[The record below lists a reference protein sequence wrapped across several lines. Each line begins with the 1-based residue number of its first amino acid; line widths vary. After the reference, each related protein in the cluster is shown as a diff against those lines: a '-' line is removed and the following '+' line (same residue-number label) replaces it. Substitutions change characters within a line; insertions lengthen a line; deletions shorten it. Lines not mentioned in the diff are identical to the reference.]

1 MKKTPSLAII
11 IPMYNEELGAQKC
24 IDQILQTIKSINHPI
39 QLVIVNDG
47 SSDKTEKI
55 LLSAEKIHKKTMK
68 AAQREINTH
77 LENLQQDINNL
88 TLFCK
93 EVTSL
98 NKLKPYLQRR
108 WEHFNE
114 ERW

>member
-1 MKKTPSLAII
+1 MKTLKQPL
-11 IPMYNEELGAQKC
+11 C
-24 IDQILQTIKSINHPI
+24 IDASI
-39 QLVIVNDG
+39 
-47 SSDKTEKI
+47 
-55 LLSAEKIHKKTMK
+55 KKTMK